1 MIQYIIAAG
10 LGALVGSAQRKG
22 KKFAMGGTTGDAEE
36 RAFAEYMEDYGVDRE
51 EADEQFLGEFD
62 NKEQWAAE
70 FVDDTG
76 GMESLIDPERFYRI
90 DKHGFRQFALQEAYH
105 RGRDIDED
113 NAEEYAEKY
122 DLIIEYEDAVEK
134 DELDDFIYT
143 LTEEEEEAVLHNLVN
158 TYTTADEIIND
169 LGPNYGMSLDDLER
183 AYLIM
188 PDYDKVAD
196 ALEDDGYV
204 FIEKDFKT
212 FVFNPNMARGG
223 KTSSRERASLKKA
236 LKEMYDHLDKV
247 RISLDDLGGV
257 GRDNQGDFDWFDDS
271 ANVGSDKKFMFESE
285 ATEDF
290 TKYLKKK
297 YPAGKK
303 MAHGGKT
310 QGYEG
315 KFKVDDL
322 VYNKRTK
329 TIGIVRMGDDR
340 YGEVKTDA
348 DGNVNVDE
356 LEIYNPIKF
365 KHQTKAKVAP
375 STEKEVS
382 KRGLLNQFKNESVVT
397 MDKGRRSMEKGGLAI
412 HFDEDYSNKTE
423 IEDLLMYKT
432 YMRDNEYLTDYGDSF
447 YVYSDDISPS
457 GVRDLYESIIEA
469 GYDENVELEFFGKGG
484 KTQGYDDKLD
494 ESLGSRKGA
503 ERTKKQSRKD
513 RRDESA
519 AMEKSMG
526 RRKYAS
532 VGTMDKGS
540 REMEKGGRIT
550 APQPILDG
558 KEFIALVVD
567 KDGMP
572 QMKFSKTF
580 NGALR
585 MAKNMTKKF
594 GTGAYEVKKF
604 DPIYGASFFKAG
616 LFIEPTKSFDKGG
629 KTKKR
634 KEVSDFDKLAM
645 KVAARYRAEGKS
657 NKEAMEIGRGTA
669 ANVAR
674 QQQAKKGKK

>member
-1 MIQYIIAAG
+1 
-10 LGALVGSAQRKG
+10 
-22 KKFAMGGTTGDAEE
+22 
-36 RAFAEYMEDYGVDRE
+36 
-51 EADEQFLGEFD
+51 
-62 NKEQWAAE
+62 
-70 FVDDTG
+70 
-76 GMESLIDPERFYRI
+76 
-90 DKHGFRQFALQEAYH
+90 LQEADH

-290 TKYLKKK
+290 TKYLKKT

-303 MAHGGKT
+303 MARGGTTDEAMRRGNYHIYETGRSGKYNWVDLTDGKERGGYPSEKEAFKGLQEDRRNKSRGKMAHGGQTERLKKALDV
-310 QGYEG
+310 Y
-315 KFKVDDL
+315 DDL
-322 VYNKRTK
+322 LKRF
-329 TIGIVRMGDDR
+329 GITDDDVFVSEG
-340 YGEVKTDA
+340 YGK
-348 DGNVNVDE
+348 
-356 LEIYNPIKF
+356 I
-365 KHQTKAKVAP
+365 
-375 STEKEVS
+375 SW
-382 KRGLLNQFKNESVVT
+382 
-397 MDKGRRSMEKGGLAI
+397 
-412 HFDEDYSNKTE
+412 
-423 IEDLLMYKT
+423 
-432 YMRDNEYLTDYGDSF
+432 
-447 YVYSDDISPS
+447 SDDLRGNMSKGFFKKPETA
-457 GVRDLYESIIEA
+457 YEDVNRYLRREY
-469 GYDENVELEFFGKGG
+469 GQGKKMAHGG

-503 ERTKKQSRKD
+503 GRTKEQSRKD

-604 DPIYGASFFKAG
+604 DPFYGASFFKAG

>member
-36 RAFAEYMEDYGVDRE
+36 RAFAEYIEDYGVDRE

-90 DKHGFRQFALQEAYH
+90 DKHGFRQFALQEADH

-223 KTSSRERASLKKA
+223 KT
-236 LKEMYDHLDKV
+236 
-247 RISLDDLGGV
+247 
-257 GRDNQGDFDWFDDS
+257 
-271 ANVGSDKKFMFESE
+271 
-285 ATEDF
+285 
-290 TKYLKKK
+290 
-297 YPAGKK
+297 
-303 MAHGGKT
+303 
-310 QGYEG
+310 
-315 KFKVDDL
+315 
-322 VYNKRTK
+322 
-329 TIGIVRMGDDR
+329 
-340 YGEVKTDA
+340 
-348 DGNVNVDE
+348 
-356 LEIYNPIKF
+356 
-365 KHQTKAKVAP
+365 
-375 STEKEVS
+375 
-382 KRGLLNQFKNESVVT
+382 
-397 MDKGRRSMEKGGLAI
+397 
-412 HFDEDYSNKTE
+412 
-423 IEDLLMYKT
+423 
-432 YMRDNEYLTDYGDSF
+432 
-447 YVYSDDISPS
+447 
-457 GVRDLYESIIEA
+457 
-469 GYDENVELEFFGKGG
+469 
-484 KTQGYDDKLD
+484 QGYDDKLD

-526 RRKYAS
+526 RRKYSS
-532 VGTMDKGS
+532 VGTMDI
-540 REMEKGGRIT
+540 E
-550 APQPILDG
+550 D
-558 KEFIALVVD
+558 
-567 KDGMP
+567 
-572 QMKFSKTF
+572 
-580 NGALR
+580 R
-585 MAKNMTKKF
+585 M
-594 GTGAYEVKKF
+594 
-604 DPIYGASFFKAG
+604 
-616 LFIEPTKSFDKGG
+616 L
-629 KTKKR
+629 
-634 KEVSDFDKLAM
+634 
-645 KVAARYRAEGKS
+645 
-657 NKEAMEIGRGTA
+657 
-669 ANVAR
+669 
-674 QQQAKKGKK
+674 